1 MHRDRHGEHFHR
13 SVFYMRIES
22 HVNRSLFLRAASNA
36 SYRNAR
42 DARLRRIAVW
52 FRVRKKSWMYFFRD
66 WVADLLFFG
75 VAVVHT
81 WRRHAR
87 DAIFLHRQDW
97 LDRDDFVDAVAL
109 EALLFFLFLFGLY
122 FCVFEFSLFYLLL
135 LLLLL
140 FGFDEMKRL
149 VTFQPVTFPAQL
161 VARLLHKP
169 LPLANMNFICV
180 TRCRGQR
187 VLERTNFFPKQNRG
201 FHASSV
207 VKFLDRVRP
216 VRAVP
221 LHFRSRMVR
230 RRPSFQDITQRAFHI
245 LGNFANQISER

>member
-1 MHRDRHGEHFHR
+1 MHRDRYGEHFHR

-52 FRVRKKSWMYFFRD
+52 SRVRKGGMYFFRD

-109 EALLFFLFLFGLY
+109 EALL
-122 FCVFEFSLFYLLL
+122 

-149 VTFQPVTFPAQL
+149 VAFQPVTFPAQL

-180 TRCRGQR
+180 TRCRSQR
-187 VLERTNFFPKQNRG
+187 VLERTNFLPKQNRG

-230 RRPSFQDITQRAFHI
+230 RRPSFQDITQRTFHI